1 MSRSDSGSDA
11 ASSSSEDSD
20 NERSEKRDFVV
31 PSPVELSESD
41 GDGVSPSQ
49 HKLAM
54 KKQLTRMN
62 DPPKS
67 SSGSDEEEEEV
78 EEEDADQSI
87 DGQSGTFF
95 QSKSSAA
102 TFSKITELSRQL
114 AEMTELH
121 SKQQLMEN
129 KKTARSS
136 LSFDSPPP
144 AKSRRFKAPFTP
156 PRTAPDIIGATQAD
170 EDFERDSLASQS
182 SRSTARVRLQEKY
195 VKVATLYK
203 DEMTPEEL
211 KKRVR
216 DIAFSAM
223 SKAVIFEDIDA
234 ADRDYGGFKRNNVRP
249 CLVSNLYFH
258 SCSALLA

>member
-11 ASSSSEDSD
+11 ASSSSDGSD
-20 NERSEKRDFVV
+20 NERSANRDLVI
-31 PSPVELSESD
+31 PSPVELSEAED
-41 GDGVSPSQ
+41 DGVSPSQ

-54 KKQLTRMN
+54 KKQLTRKN
-62 DPPKS
+62 DRPNS

-78 EEEDADQSI
+78 EEEVVDQSI
-87 DGQSGTFF
+87 DGESGTFF

-102 TFSKITELSRQL
+102 TFSRITELSRQL

-121 SKQQLMEN
+121 RKQQLMEK

-182 SRSTARVRLQEKY
+182 SRSTARIRLQEKY
-195 VKVATLYK
+195 VKVATFYK
-203 DEMTPEEL
+203 DEMTPEEI
-211 KKRVR
+211 KKRIR
-216 DIAFSAM
+216 DIAFTAMTKSA
-223 SKAVIFEDIDA
+223 IYEDIDA
-234 ADRDYGGFKRNNVRP
+234 ADTDHGGFKKKNVRVS
-249 CLVSNLYFH
+249 LV
-258 SCSALLA
+258 

>member
-11 ASSSSEDSD
+11 ASSSSDDSD
-20 NERSEKRDFVV
+20 NERSENRELVV
-31 PSPVELSESD
+31 PSPVELSDSD

-87 DGQSGTFF
+87 DGESCTFF

-121 SKQQLMEN
+121 RKQQLMEK

-136 LSFDSPPP
+136 LSFESPPP
-144 AKSRRFKAPFTP
+144 AKFRKFKTPFSP
-156 PRTAPDIIGATQAD
+156 PRTAADIIGATQAD

-182 SRSTARVRLQEKY
+182 SRTTARIRLQEKY
-195 VKVATLYK
+195 VTVATLYK
-203 DEMTPEEL
+203 DELTPEEI
-211 KKRVR
+211 KKRIR
-216 DIAFSAM
+216 DIAFTAM
-223 SKAVIFEDIDA
+223 AKSVIYEDIDP
-234 ADRDYGGFKRNNVRP
+234 ADTAYGGFKKNNVRQS
-249 CLVSNLYFH
+249 LV
-258 SCSALLA
+258 

>member
-20 NERSEKRDFVV
+20 NERIVNRDLVV
-31 PSPVELSESD
+31 PSPVDLSDSD

-54 KKQLTRMN
+54 QNQLTRKN

-67 SSGSDEEEEEV
+67 SSGSDEEEEEM
-78 EEEDADQSI
+78 EEEDAQQSI
-87 DGQSGTFF
+87 DGHSGSFF

-121 SKQQLMEN
+121 RKQQLMEN

-156 PRTAPDIIGATQAD
+156 PRTAADIIGATQAD

-182 SRSTARVRLQEKY
+182 SRSTARIRLQEKY

-211 KKRVR
+211 KKRIR

-234 ADRDYGGFKRNNVRP
+234 ADRDYGGFKRNNVWP
-249 CLVSNLYFH
+249 CLGSNLYFY
-258 SCSALLA
+258 SRSALLA

>member
-20 NERSEKRDFVV
+20 NERSEKRDLVV
-31 PSPVELSESD
+31 PSPVGLSESED
-41 GDGVSPSQ
+41 DGVSPSQ

-54 KKQLTRMN
+54 QKELTRMKDRPN
-62 DPPKS
+62 S

-78 EEEDADQSI
+78 EEEVVDQSI
-87 DGQSGTFF
+87 DGESGTFF

-102 TFSKITELSRQL
+102 TFSRITELSRQL

-121 SKQQLMEN
+121 RKQQLMEN

-182 SRSTARVRLQEKY
+182 SRTTARIRLQEKF
-195 VKVATLYK
+195 VTVATLYT
-203 DEMTPEEL
+203 DELSPDEIKM
-211 KKRVR
+211 RIR
-216 DIAFSAM
+216 DIAFTAM
-223 SKAVIFEDIDA
+223 AKSVIYEDIDA
-234 ADRDYGGFKRNNVRP
+234 ADTAYGGFKKKNVRQS
-249 CLVSNLYFH
+249 LI
-258 SCSALLA
+258 

>member
-11 ASSSSEDSD
+11 ASSSSDDSD
-20 NERSEKRDFVV
+20 HERSEKRDLVI
-31 PSPVELSESD
+31 PTPVELSDSAD
-41 GDGVSPSQ
+41 DGVSPSQ

-54 KKQLTRMN
+54 QNQLNRKNVAPNST
-62 DPPKS
+62 
-67 SSGSDEEEEEV
+67 SGSDEEDEEV
-78 EEEDADQSI
+78 EEEVVDQSI
-87 DGQSGTFF
+87 DGESGTFF

-102 TFSKITELSRQL
+102 TFSRITELSRQL

-121 SKQQLMEN
+121 RKQQLMEN

-156 PRTAPDIIGATQAD
+156 PRTAADIIGATQAD

-182 SRSTARVRLQEKY
+182 SRSTARIRLQEKY

-223 SKAVIFEDIDA
+223 SKSVIFEDIDA

-249 CLVSNLYFH
+249 CLGSNLYFY
-258 SCSALLA
+258 SRSALLA